1 MKKNVATFWTKVV
14 AICPS
19 VFVRMITAIP
29 VDGAVSS
36 LSAILLDDDYYR
48 FLRSGRRE
56 NEAAARQPK
65 ASSTAQE
72 PDAKPTKRETK
83 SPKDD

>member
-1 MKKNVATFWTKVV
+1 MALTDNDMA
-14 AICPS
+14 
-19 VFVRMITAIP
+19 
-29 VDGAVSS
+29 
-36 LSAILLDDDYYR
+36 R
-48 FLRSGRRE
+48 FKQKRE

-72 PDAKPTKRETK
+72 LEAKPTKRETK